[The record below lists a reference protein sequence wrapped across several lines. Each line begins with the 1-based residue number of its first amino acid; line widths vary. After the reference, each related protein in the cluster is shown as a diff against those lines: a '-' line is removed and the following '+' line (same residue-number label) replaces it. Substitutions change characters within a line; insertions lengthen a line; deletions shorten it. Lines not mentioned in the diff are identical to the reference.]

1 MEGNH
6 MSLIEAGRAAPSF
19 ALPNQDG
26 TPVKLDDFAGKYV
39 LLWWY
44 PKADTPG

>member
-1 MEGNH
+1 

-26 TPVKLDDFAGKYV
+26 TPVKLNDFAGKYV
-39 LLWWY
+39 LLWWH